1 MKQPTIDYTNL
12 GYEALRDSML
22 DLARQNLPEWTD
34 FSESD
39 LGVLLVELFA
49 YACDITLYYQSRLAN
64 NLFPETSDEPDAL
77 VQLLRLIGYELRPP
91 APARAELAL
100 GFDATA
106 ALPDPITVP
115 AGTAFNVALST
126 GQQIPFESEREVNI
140 PLNQLGSPDA
150 RNRRYFQLL
159 PVVQGATVT
168 DNPIPGGVSDGTP
181 NQMYTLAQKPVIAG
195 SIGVTV
201 TEAGGVTTHW
211 LEVDTLADSSPAD
224 RHFVV
229 QRDAEGAATVVF
241 GDGISGLIPPAST
254 STTPVTI
261 QASYRVGGGAQGN
274 VPARTPFR
282 PTATLPGNVTIVEAF
297 NPLAAAGGAGGED
310 VDRAR
315 AFAPRLFRTQDR
327 AVTAQDFVDLALE
340 VPGVG
345 KALASAA
352 GWNDVQLYIA
362 PSGQVTPPSES
373 LQRDVLA
380 FLESRRMLTT
390 NVDIVGP
397 LAADIFIQ
405 ATVFAKPY
413 FLQSDVKTKVERAV
427 AAYLAFD
434 AVEFGQAIFLSR
446 VYDLIQS
453 LPEVDHLN
461 ITQFSRSASADG
473 VGVNPPGVIQLAANE
488 LPRPGYAAA
497 ILADIRGGVQR

>member
-1 MKQPTIDYTNL
+1 
-12 GYEALRDSML
+12 
-22 DLARQNLPEWTD
+22 
-34 FSESD
+34 
-39 LGVLLVELFA
+39 
-49 YACDITLYYQSRLAN
+49 
-64 NLFPETSDEPDAL
+64 
-77 VQLLRLIGYELRPP
+77 VQ
-91 APARAELAL
+91 
-100 GFDATA
+100 
-106 ALPDPITVP
+106 
-115 AGTAFNVALST
+115 
-126 GQQIPFESEREVNI
+126 I
-140 PLNQLGSPDA
+140 PLNQLSLPDA

-159 PVVQGATVT
+159 PVVQGASVT

-181 NQMYTLAQKPVIAG
+181 NQMYTLSQKPVIAH
-195 SIGVTV
+195 SIRVSV
-201 TEAGGVTTHW
+201 NESGGVTTHW
-211 LEVDTLADSSPAD
+211 LEVDSLANSSPAD

-229 QRDAEGAATVVF
+229 QRDAEGAATIVF

-261 QASYRVGGGAQGN
+261 QASYRIGGGAQGN
-274 VPARTPFR
+274 VPARTQFR
-282 PTATLPGNVTIVEAF
+282 PTATLPGNVTIIDAF

-327 AVTAQDFVDLALE
+327 AVTAEDFVDLTLQ

-345 KALASAA
+345 KVLAVAS
-352 GWNDVQLYIA
+352 GWNGVQLYVA

-380 FLESRRMLTT
+380 FLESKRMLTT
-390 NVDIVGP
+390 NVTILGP
-397 LAADIFIQ
+397 LPADIFIQ

-413 FLQSDVKTKVERAV
+413 FLQSDVKAKVEKV
-427 AAYLAFD
+427 IAAYLAFD

-461 ITQFSRSASADG
+461 ITLFSRSSSADG
-473 VGVNPPGVIQLAANE
+473 VGVDPPGVIQLASNE
-488 LPRPGYAAA
+488 LARPGYPTA